1 MRIFLIGYR
10 CCGKTLVGKLLS
22 EKTGKVFLDTD
33 ILLEKGEGS
42 AIAQIVEKK
51 GWDEFRKLEASYLK
65 VSIKKDIYSIISTGG
80 GIIEN
85 EENILEMQKSGKV
98 IWLRASVETIMDRLE
113 KDCKTKSLRPSL
125 TNEDTIKEVSSV
137 LGRREALYEKASDF
151 SMETD
156 CMEPDKIAEEIIKK
170 LEVS

>member
-42 AIAQIVEKK
+42 TITQIVEKK

-65 VSIKKDIYSIISTGG
+65 ESIKKDIYSIISTGG
-80 GIIEN
+80 GIIEK
-85 EENILEMQKSGKV
+85 EENILEMRENGRI

-113 KDCKTKSLRPSL
+113 KDSKTKSLRPSL
-125 TNEDTIKEVSSV
+125 TNEDTIKEVGAV
-137 LGRREALYEKASDF
+137 LRRREALYEKASDF
-151 SMETD
+151 SIETD
-156 CMEPDKIAEEIIKK
+156 SMSPDKIVDEIIKK